1 LLLPPIVGVDEAKR
15 RQPMSTSGKGIP
27 AVVLALVLGFGVT
40 SFAACLQ
47 RMAEGLVQYFVAR
60 ATF

>member
-1 LLLPPIVGVDEAKR
+1 
-15 RQPMSTSGKGIP
+15 MSTSGKGIP